1 MKKIILFL
9 LMFFVAFT
17 VFSQNDTIRKDL
29 KVGLVLSG
37 GGAKGF
43 AHVGVLK
50 VLEEAGVR
58 VDFIGGTSM
67 GALIGGLYASG
78 YNAKELDSIIR
89 ILEFNKILQEE
100 VPRKAKP
107 FFEKENGERYIIS
120 LPVRNKKVSLP
131 IALAKGQSALNKLS
145 LLTQHVTSIE
155 DFNKLPIP
163 FLCIGTDLET
173 GEQVL
178 LNKGFL
184 PEALRASSAFPTLF
198 EPVEIDGKV
207 LLDGGIANNF
217 PVKEVIAMG
226 ADIIIGVDVQGN
238 LHKSDD
244 VDNVIKVMNQ
254 VVGFSMDKVNIEE
267 IKLVNIYLKPNLAN
281 YNVVSFDNL
290 DEIIRE
296 GERTARLQFNDLIK
310 IADQQIKEP
319 KTSNKRIELPST
331 FLCENIEIEGNKSY
345 TRDYVLNKLK
355 INSNKEVPFNKFIDG
370 VDNLTATGNFHNIS
384 YRLVPFNEGYIIKLK
399 LKENEVKTIAQA
411 SVHYDEL
418 FKSSVLL
425 NITTKN
431 LFLKNDMLSTDLI
444 IGDNIR
450 YNLNYFVD
458 NGFNWSVGFKSRF
471 NSFNSNIRFTDDDR
485 VNKINVNYRD
495 FTNQFYVQTVYS
507 RKFALGIG
515 LEHKYI
521 NAFTETIID
530 NPLANELSFDKNH
543 YLNFISYLKYDSFD
557 NKYFPKEGFYFIG
570 DYRWYLAATKNSF
583 DFKPFAQVMG
593 KIEYAHTIY
602 DKFTLQFITEAGFTF
617 EEVNNRV
624 LEFHLGGYGDNFI
637 NTFVPFFGYDFAD
650 LSDRTFLKST
660 IKLRQEIFAKNYL
673 TFTTNAARVEKNVL
687 KDPKIFE
694 NTKFGY
700 ALGYG
705 LDTFIG
711 PIEFTYSWSP
721 KTDYNHWYFN
731 LGFWF

>member
-1 MKKIILFL
+1 MKKITLFF
-9 LMFFVAFT
+9 LMFLAAFS
-17 VFSQNDTIRKDL
+17 VFSQDDIVRKDL

-43 AHVGVLK
+43 AHIGVLK

-78 YNAKELDSIIR
+78 YTANELDSIVR

-100 VPRKAKP
+100 IPRKAKP

-120 LPVRNKKVSLP
+120 LPVRNKKVTLP

-145 LLTQHVTSIE
+145 ILTQHVTSIE
-155 DFNKLPIP
+155 DFNNLPIP
-163 FLCIGTDLET
+163 FLCIGTDIET
-173 GEQVL
+173 GEEVI

-184 PEALRASSAFPTLF
+184 PEAMRASSAFPTLF
-198 EPVEIDGKV
+198 EPVEIDGRV

-217 PVKEVIAMG
+217 PVNEVINMG
-226 ADIIIGVDVQGN
+226 ADIIIGVDVQGGLSN
-238 LHKSDD
+238 RKEL
-244 VDNVIKVMNQ
+244 DNAIKVIDQ
-254 VVGFSMDKVNIEE
+254 VVGFSTSDVNLEK
-267 IKLVNIYLKPNLAN
+267 IKLVNLYLKPNVN
-281 YNVVSFDNL
+281 EYNVVSFDKL
-290 DEIIRE
+290 EEIIRE
-296 GERTARLQFNDLIK
+296 GERTARLQFNDIVK
-310 IADQQIKEP
+310 IAQQQVYHSQIAK
-319 KTSNKRIELPST
+319 KRIELPHT
-331 FLCENIEIEGNKSY
+331 FLCENIEIEGNTSY

-355 INSNKEVPFNKFIDG
+355 IKNQEEVPFSKFIDG
-370 VDNLTATGNFHNIS
+370 VDNLSATGNFHNILYKLIPS
-384 YRLVPFNEGYIIKLK
+384 EKGYIIKIK
-399 LKENEVKTIAQA
+399 LKENEVKTITQLAA
-411 SVHYDEL
+411 HYDEL
-418 FKSSVLL
+418 YKSSVIF
-425 NITTKN
+425 NVTTKN

-458 NGFNWSVGFKSRF
+458 NGFNWSFGFKSRY

-495 FTNQFYVQTVYS
+495 FTNQFYLQTVYS

-521 NAFTETIID
+521 NAFTETIVD
-530 NPLANELSFDKNH
+530 NPFAAELSFNKNH
-543 YLNFISYLKYDSFD
+543 YLNFISYLKFDSFD

-570 DYRWYLAATKNSF
+570 DYRWYLAATRNRY
-583 DFKPFAQVMG
+583 DFKPFAQLKG
-593 KIEYAHTIY
+593 KIEYAHTLY
-602 DKFTLQFITEAGFTF
+602 DKFTIHLITEAGFTF
-617 EEVNNRV
+617 EESNNRV

-637 NTFVPFFGYDFAD
+637 NTFIPFFGYNFAD
-650 LSDRTFLKST
+650 LSDRTFLKSS
-660 IKLRQEIFAKNYL
+660 IKLRQEVVANNYL
-673 TFTTNAARVEKNVL
+673 TFTANAARVEKNVL
-687 KDPKIFE
+687 KDSNLFD

-705 LDTFIG
+705 LDTFVG
-711 PIEFTYSWSP
+711 PIEFIYSWSP
-721 KTDYNHWYFN
+721 KTKHNHWFFN